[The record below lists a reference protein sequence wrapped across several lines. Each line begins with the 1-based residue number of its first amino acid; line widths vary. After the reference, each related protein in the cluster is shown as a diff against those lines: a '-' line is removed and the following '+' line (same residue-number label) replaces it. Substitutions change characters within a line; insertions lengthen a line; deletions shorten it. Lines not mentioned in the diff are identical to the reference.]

1 MPELGVALP
10 NDEIEAAAAAIDAL
24 RALKPRFLV
33 CHADMRDSAA
43 SLSSRAIRQVAEAAA
58 REDRP

>member
-10 NDEIEAAAAAIDAL
+10 NDEVEAASAAIDAL

-33 CHADMRDSAA
+33 CHADLRDERG
-43 SLSSRAIRQVAEAAA
+43 SR
-58 REDRP
+58 